1 MELQVSIGG
10 DSVEFD
16 VERRRRR
23 VGRNFCRARYARAT
37 GGYLLDKSWPAS
49 LHAARYPID
58 RSLYTFRECR
68 PRSRVW
74 LRSPI
79 LRPAPDTRSLSF
91 NAFPSPFPREVL
103 LSRNWRIEENRE
115 YRGLFRG
122 DAFGRGV
129 IRFICITTT
138 VRAQSRSRAHGRSSN
153 GHVQRTYSSNGACM
167 HLIPVE

>member
-1 MELQVSIGG
+1 MEVSIGG

-74 LRSPI
+74 LRTAFTYPT
-79 LRPAPDTRSLSF
+79 PCTWYSLSLLQRLPF
-91 NAFPSPFPREVL
+91 ALSSRGSPLEKL
-103 LSRNWRIEENRE
+103 ENRRE

-138 VRAQSRSRAHGRSSN
+138 VRAQSRLRAHGRSSN